1 MHLSKAAVFI
11 AEWQK
16 TVSSIVC
23 VVLLGTKF
31 DPPRDMV
38 VPGLFILGTATS
50 IYFAFKLYCNER
62 WENAIWY
69 LWRVKVFSWINSIY
83 FKVLLCV
90 NMFIKTIVYR
100 NKWRFNYDVALYM
113 NILISKV
120 KVNHTHNTQQK
131 VKVKQH

>member
-62 WENAIWY
+62 WENAICEEWKY
-69 LWRVKVFSWINSIY
+69 FPGSTVFILKFYYVSIC
-83 FKVLLCV
+83 LL
-90 NMFIKTIVYR
+90 KQ
-100 NKWRFNYDVALYM
+100 LY
-113 NILISKV
+113 IEISEGLIM
-120 KVNHTHNTQQK
+120 TLLYIWTFL
-131 VKVKQH
+131 